1 MTLTQTATSVPLAW
15 ISRFELLNW
24 MAKLSSCRSG
34 TPAGQ
39 ERFRRTI
46 TFILLSRGRPTAS
59 S

>member
-34 TPAGQ
+34 TRPARSGSAPSPHP
-39 ERFRRTI
+39 TI
-46 TFILLSRGRPTAS
+46 AAPTAS